1 MAGKEAG
8 DETLYV
14 RGAPGQLTW
23 FLAIMS
29 TREQRQGQPYTCAS
43 HTARLAAHWGAK
55 LSRADFSTRL
65 SCSL

>member
-23 FLAIMS
+23 FLEIVS
-29 TREQRQGQPYTCAS
+29 TREQREGQPYTCAS
-43 HTARLAAHWGAK
+43 HAARLAAHTEAQ
-55 LSRADFSTRL
+55 LR
-65 SCSL
+65 